1 MRILL
6 SILLLVFLTSAC
18 DNGFDALN
26 ENENQPTS
34 VSPAVLLP
42 NVIYET
48 SYDYLWENWSIGNL
62 VAQHGARITYGA
74 VDRYEWDSGTGSL
87 WSDFYG
93 VMADVVDIETR
104 AQQLGD
110 PNYEAVALILKAWM
124 IHALSDAWVDV
135 PYTEA
140 GRASDGIFQPKYDR
154 QEDIYSGLLADL
166 ATANQLIDPNRS
178 IEGDL
183 IYGSDMVAWQKFA
196 NSLRLRIL
204 MRASNKRTD
213 TGAAIQ
219 SILDDA
225 NAPIFESNA
234 DNAVYDFT
242 GVIPND
248 SPVSQQ
254 RDWDFTRV
262 VPSQL
267 LMQYLLDN
275 NDTRLLAWADPT
287 DNTIGT
293 DSEDWVGLPNGL
305 SEEGMEAFNG
315 GEDNVSVFD
324 RRFLSDQ
331 GAADAILMTYAE
343 VQFILAEAAQRGII
357 SGDAQTYYEQ
367 GVTASFEQWGVE
379 MPADYLT
386 TSQAYDGSLEQ
397 IIEQKWLASFMVGLE
412 AWHDFRRTGYP
423 TLTPG
428 PANVNN
434 NLVPS
439 RFIYPSTEQS
449 LNTANYEE
457 AVARLGGDN
466 INIKGW
472 WEDF

>member
-1 MRILL
+1 MRIVL
-6 SILLLVFLTSAC
+6 ILLLIAGFTAGC
-18 DNGFDALN
+18 DNGFEALN

-34 VSPAVLLP
+34 VSPSVLLP
-42 NVIYET
+42 NVIYEV
-48 SYDYLWENWSIGNL
+48 SYDYLWENWSLGSL

-87 WSDFYG
+87 WNDFYG

-104 AQQLGD
+104 AQQLNN
-110 PNYEAVALILKAWM
+110 PNYEAVSLILKGWM
-124 IHALSDAWVDV
+124 IHTLSDGWVDV

-140 GRASDGIFQPKYDR
+140 GRASEGIYQPKYDR
-154 QEDIYSGLLADL
+154 QEEIYSGLLADL
-166 ATANQLIDPNRS
+166 ERANQIIDESRS

-183 IYGSDMVAWQKFA
+183 LYNGDMLMWRKFA

-204 MRASNKRTD
+204 MRASNKRSD
-213 TGAAIQ
+213 SGAAMQ
-219 SILDDA
+219 AILNSTDA
-225 NAPIFESNA
+225 PVFESNA
-234 DNAVYDFT
+234 DNAWYDFS

-254 RDWDFTRV
+254 RDWDFTRI

-267 LMQYLLDN
+267 FTDHLLAS
-275 NDTRLLAWADPT
+275 NDTRLLVWTDPT

-293 DSEDWVGLPNGL
+293 DTETWVGLPNGL
-305 SEEGMEAFNG
+305 SEEGMEAYNG

-324 RRFLSDQ
+324 RTYLNDQ
-331 GAADAILMTYAE
+331 GAADAYLMTYAE
-343 VQFILAEAAQRGII
+343 VQFILAEAAQRGLIN
-357 SGDAQTYYEQ
+357 GDAQTYYEQ
-367 GVTASFEQWGVE
+367 AVQASFEQWGVA
-379 MPADYLT
+379 MPADFLT
-386 TSQAYDGSLEQ
+386 ASQPYDGTLEQ
-397 IIEQKWLASFMVGLE
+397 IITQKWTSFFMLGLE
-412 AWHDFRRTGYP
+412 AWHDYRRTGYP
-423 TLTPG
+423 QLTPG